1 MFADHLRPPQPR
13 RRMLDDLVGLGV
25 GDELV
30 EDHDS
35 RFQAYDLDFA
45 GTISEKIELSLNR
58 IVFLQKKLRFPQNSK
73 FDLRN
78 VFNTKIQDYFFRS

>member
-35 RFQAYDLDFA
+35 RFQAHHLNFA
-45 GTISEKIELSLNR
+45 RTIPEKNG
-58 IVFLQKKLRFPQNSK
+58 V
-73 FDLRN
+73 N
-78 VFNTKIQDYFFRS
+78 VESNCVPS

>member
-30 EDHDS
+30 KDHDS
-35 RFQAYDLDFA
+35 RFQAHHLDFA
-45 GTISEKIELSLNR
+45 GTISEKNRVSVESGHGLLIE
-58 IVFLQKKLRFPQNSK
+58 
-73 FDLRN
+73 
-78 VFNTKIQDYFFRS
+78 

>member
-30 EDHDS
+30 KDHDS
-35 RFQAYDLDFA
+35 RFQAHHLDFA